1 MATGNPA
8 NSSPR
13 PTGAG
18 PKFVQGSNPN
28 RLGQKTSRL
37 STQDRLAFTPVSCE
51 EGRRFKSRTNP
62 QPPDAMAANEPLI
75 PHTVRRPDTN
85 TTFQVLAP
93 RPMSDQEVE
102 DAIRFAIQRRPS
114 DRLMPLEGQTFRI
127 LLASE

>member
-1 MATGNPA
+1 
-8 NSSPR
+8 
-13 PTGAG
+13 
-18 PKFVQGSNPN
+18 
-28 RLGQKTSRL
+28 
-37 STQDRLAFTPVSCE
+37 
-51 EGRRFKSRTNP
+51 
-62 QPPDAMAANEPLI
+62 MAANEPLI

-127 LLASE
+127 LLAGE